1 MLIKSLKRHYA
12 QLQEDGLGEF
22 LEVVTKGY
30 ALLAAFM
37 NLCAIMALY
46 LDGLTWNTITYRA
59 LVLSGAMLSIYVVL
73 RFLLVAVLVLL
84 YAWGHMVEDRRS
96 REIVTFEEIASKE
109 LNFDGG
115 GRSDRT

>member
-30 ALLAAFM
+30 ALLAVLV
-37 NLCAIMALY
+37 NLYAIMTLY
-46 LDGLTWNTITYRA
+46 FSGLNWNTIA
-59 LVLSGAMLSIYVVL
+59 HKVLMLSGTMVAIYMVL
-73 RFLLVAVLVLL
+73 RFLLVAILVLL

-96 REIVTFEEIASKE
+96 REIVTFREIASKE